1 MSTVNIPFRYPVVS
15 NPKILSGKPVISGT
29 RISVSLLMELLRKGY
44 SPEIILNE
52 YPSLT
57 KEKLGAFFSL
67 MSKSFDVNE
76 ASV

>member
-1 MSTVNIPFRYPVVS
+1 MSKVNIPFKYPVES
-15 NPKILSGKPVISGT
+15 NPKILSGTPVISGT
-29 RISVSLLMELLRKGY
+29 RIPVSLLMELYEKGY
-44 SPEIILNE
+44 PSEVILNE